1 MKLVRR
7 WFLLV
12 WAAMLA
18 ACASP
23 LPAESDAG
31 KPPFRL
37 EQVAP
42 GVYAAVAVPGSGA
55 GANAGFVIG
64 DESVAVIDTFFSAS
78 AAEALMKEIRKV
90 TPLPVRYV
98 VNTHH
103 HVDHVA
109 GNAVFRNEGAVLI
122 GERNMRGWV
131 RSENLRLFGTAIS
144 PERRA
149 QIEALVEPELG
160 YTGELVLD
168 LGRRP
173 LVVRS
178 LPGHTGAD
186 SVVRVPDAAVLFAG
200 DLVWRR
206 SVPNLI
212 DATVADWI
220 ETLEQLADP
229 AAPGKIVVPGH
240 GSVGTAGDVADFR
253 GYLTALRDAVARR
266 LGAGL
271 DGTALQAAVVA
282 DLRTQYGDWA
292 YFTSL
297 APRNVPDMA
306 AELNGRKRVPARS
319 TAIDVRG
326 LASPR

>member
-1 MKLVRR
+1 MKPVRR
-7 WFLLV
+7 LFLLV
-12 WAAMLA
+12 WAALFA
-18 ACASP
+18 ACAS
-23 LPAESDAG
+23 LPPAASDADQ
-31 KPPFRL
+31 PPFRL
-37 EQVAP
+37 KQVAP
-42 GVYAAVAVPGSGA
+42 GVYAAIAVPGSGA

-64 DESVAVIDTFFSAS
+64 DDSVAVIDTFFSPS

-109 GNAVFRNEGAVLI
+109 GNAVFRRQGAVLI
-122 GERNMRGWV
+122 GERDMRGWV
-131 RSENLRLFGTAIS
+131 RSENLRLFGAAIT

-149 QIEALVEPELG
+149 QVEALVEPEVG
-160 YTGELVLD
+160 YTGGLLLD
-168 LGRRP
+168 LGRR
-173 LVVRS
+173 LLIVRN

-186 SVVRVPDAAVLFAG
+186 SVVLVPDASVLFAG

-212 DATVADWI
+212 DATVAEWI
-220 ETLEQLADP
+220 ETLAQLADP

-240 GSVGTAGDVADFR
+240 GDVGTADDVADFR

-266 LGAGL
+266 LGAAL
-271 DGTALQAAVVA
+271 DGTALQTEVVA
-282 DLRTQYGDWA
+282 DLGTRYGDWA
-292 YFTSL
+292 YFKSL

-306 AELNGRKRVPARS
+306 AELNGRKRVPTRS
-319 TAIDVRG
+319 ATIDVRG
-326 LASPR
+326 SAPLR